1 VIPQYHLG
9 LVQDALSNNIC
20 RLMAAMCLHCTIAL
34 TCDEAL
40 VSNGD
45 LRFSRREYDNRLLC
59 GSYGE
64 EKRHCIQKTNDS
76 EAVPTDFNDRTS
88 SMSEYSSK
96 RSTLA
101 RLLPH
106 SIPSYVQF
114 LMIGLSNSLQN
125 AFAASPEKITIPR
138 CQQKLLTSKSK
149 VAIKCSSYR
158 YQLGLCRVISCLW
171 NI

>member
-1 VIPQYHLG
+1 MLCPTRCADLWSQCVYTAQQLLP
-9 LVQDALSNNIC
+9 VMR
-20 RLMAAMCLHCTIAL
+20 RLYL
-34 TCDEAL
+34 TAT
-40 VSNGD
+40 
-45 LRFSRREYDNRLLC
+45 C
-59 GSYGE
+59 GSVDGNTTTDYYLAPME
-64 EKRHCIQKTNDS
+64 RKNVIAHRKTNDS
-76 EAVPTDFNDRTS
+76 EAVPTDFKDRTN

-114 LMIGLSNSLQN
+114 LMIGLSNRLQN

-138 CQQKLLTSKSK
+138 RQQKLLTAKSK